1 MKEPVRI
8 FIADDHKLMLEGLA
22 TLIESIDGFALAGKV
37 SSGKALMEAL
47 QTARPLPHI
56 CIVDIEMPDMDGF
69 ETVKAIRQKFQNIKT
84 MVLTMHNES
93 HFVSRMI
100 AAGANGYLLKNV
112 DRQVFI
118 DSIYKILSS
127 EGFVT
132 DGISPRS
139 GQAATEADDLT
150 HREKQILKLIVQGKT
165 NKEIAEELF
174 ISDRTADT
182 HRTNIK
188 RKLKISTLAQ
198 LMQYAKDHGLSD
210 FSRQ

>member
-22 TLIESIDGFALAGKV
+22 TLIQSIDGFLLVGKV
-37 SSGKALMEAL
+37 NSGKALIEAL
-47 QTARPLPHI
+47 QHAQPLPHI
-56 CIVDIEMPDMDGF
+56 CIVDIEMPEMDGF
-69 ETVKAIRQKFQNIKT
+69 ETVKAIRQKFPKVKT

-112 DRQVFI
+112 DREVFI
-118 DSIYKILSS
+118 DSIHKILSS
-127 EGFVT
+127 DGFVT
-132 DGISPRS
+132 EGISPGRS
-139 GQAATEADDLT
+139 PQHTEANDLT
-150 HREKQILKLIVQGKT
+150 HREKQILRLIVQGKT

-188 RKLKISTLAQ
+188 RKLKISSLAQ
-198 LMQYAKDHGLSD
+198 LIQYAKDHGFSD
-210 FSRQ
+210 F

>member
-22 TLIESIDGFALAGKV
+22 TLIQSIDGFVLAGKV
-37 SSGKALMEAL
+37 SSGKALIEAL
-47 QTARPLPHI
+47 QTADPLPHV
-56 CIVDIEMPDMDGF
+56 CVVDIEMPEMDGF
-69 ETVKAIRQKFQNIKT
+69 ETVKAVRQKFQKVKT
-84 MVLTMHNES
+84 VVLTMHDES

-112 DRQVFI
+112 DREVFI
-118 DSIYKILSS
+118 DSIYKVLSS
-127 EGFVT
+127 ETFVT
-132 DGISPRS
+132 EGINTGRS
-139 GQAATEADDLT
+139 SRPAEANDLT
-150 HREKQILKLIVQGKT
+150 HREKQILRLIVLGKT

-198 LMQYAKDHGLSD
+198 LIQYAKEHGLSD
-210 FSRQ
+210 F

>member
-1 MKEPVRI
+1 MKEPVHI

-22 TLIESIDGFALAGKV
+22 TLIQSIDGFFLVGKV
-37 SSGKALMEAL
+37 NSGKALIEAL
-47 QTARPLPHI
+47 QNTQPLPHI
-56 CIVDIEMPDMDGF
+56 CIVDIEMPEMDGF
-69 ETVKAIRQKFQNIKT
+69 ETVKAIRQKFPRVKT

-112 DRQVFI
+112 DREVFI
-118 DSIYKILSS
+118 DSIHKILNSD
-127 EGFVT
+127 GFVT
-132 DGISPRS
+132 EGISPGRS
-139 GQAATEADDLT
+139 THDAVANDLT
-150 HREKQILKLIVQGKT
+150 HRERQILRLIVRGKT

-188 RKLKISTLAQ
+188 RKLKISSLAQ
-198 LMQYAKDHGLSD
+198 LIQYAKDHGLSD
-210 FSRQ
+210 F